1 MFKEIAPL
9 FCTCI
14 HFTGY
19 NTYCSIGITKIYLDD
34 VVLTYID
41 TGGDT
46 MKWFTDLKKGQ
57 KVLILIN
64 AVLAIALLVLAFSGV
79 GLSDLFALG
88 FIMAFLNIFSIIF
101 ARGLFKFGIDIN
113 TENAGDDVEPSDW
126 KYMNWYMR
134 WGGLTVA
141 EAAVIILGLVIKA

>member
-1 MFKEIAPL
+1 
-9 FCTCI
+9 
-14 HFTGY
+14 
-19 NTYCSIGITKIYLDD
+19 
-34 VVLTYID
+34 
-41 TGGDT
+41 
-46 MKWFTDLKKGQ
+46 MKWFTDLRKGQ
-57 KVLILIN
+57 KILILIN